1 MVEIR
6 SIEEKRDEVLSLFRD
21 ALETKLV
28 RWTDELTSAGD
39 FEGRDL
45 TLEIFDIPVG
55 EQRETHRRLRELR
68 HRSEQILGSA
78 ILLVFHTPEA
88 TRSHYA
94 GLVETR
100 ARIAKSVLM
109 APLSLRL
116 VSGSLSGHF
125 ETRIEGRPRF
135 AFPHAA

>member
-1 MVEIR
+1 MMVTR

-28 RWTDELTSAGD
+28 RWTDELTSTGD
-39 FEGRDL
+39 FEGRDF

-55 EQRETHRRLRELR
+55 EQREMLRRLRELR
-68 HRSEQILGSA
+68 HRSEKICGAA

-94 GLVETR
+94 GLLEAR
-100 ARIAKSVLM
+100 ARIDKSVLT

-116 VSGSLSGHF
+116 VSGSPAGPF
-125 ETRIEGRPRF
+125 VTRIEERPRLVLES
-135 AFPHAA
+135 AA